1 MGHLTSAN
9 SQFQGMVRGVAQS
22 LVARGTSAAD
32 AQQQAYGVVQNL
44 VQRQATMLAYIDN
57 FYILGAIILAM
68 IPFVFLMKRTKS
80 GGEMAVH

>member
-1 MGHLTSAN
+1 
-9 SQFQGMVRGVAQS
+9 MVRGVAQS